1 MVDLTPKRT
10 GPMRLDRRRAAMMH
24 PRLRRRQRLVLAA
37 IGFAVSAI
45 GAIFLAGY
53 VIAFV
58 MPPRALVVRVDNV
71 EYTRG
76 DLVELVRI
84 RQKSVEFLG
93 ETFDAS
99 SGVFEALQ
107 LMVENEIISQVAP
120 SMGITVSEMEI
131 DSHIEAIMRPND
143 YEILGKSEDQI
154 SRETHERY
162 NSYLNTIQIDEKTH
176 RHIVRSTTLRQ
187 KFREYIGDSV
197 PFVAEQVH
205 LFRIMIPVGGEIDIM
220 NIKYQDAVRDIE
232 DPIGLQMAY
241 LEIVREFSIDL
252 PETIRHGGEIGWIAR
267 DVIPDYEYMF
277 FDLEPGEM
285 SDPINNL
292 EDTNQIFF
300 FMISERH
307 KARELSPAVREQLKT
322 KALQEWVNK
331 ERKSHDVYAVFNSD
345 IYGWV
350 FEQLR
355 LSSVAATPTPDPFQG
370 ILSGM

>member
-1 MVDLTPKRT
+1 
-10 GPMRLDRRRAAMMH
+10 MRLDRRRAAMMH
-24 PRLRRRQRLVLAA
+24 PRLRRRQRLVLMA

-45 GAIFLAGY
+45 CAIFLAGY

-58 MPPRALVVRVDNV
+58 LPPRELVVRVDNV

-107 LMVENEIISQVAP
+107 LMVENEIINQVAP
-120 SMGITVSEMEI
+120 AMGITVSETEI
-131 DSHIEAIMRPND
+131 DTHIEGTMRPDD

-162 NSYLNTIQIDEKTH
+162 YSYLNTIQIDEETH
-176 RHIVRSTTLRQ
+176 RHIVRSATLRQ
-187 KFREYIGDSV
+187 KVREYIGDSV
-197 PFVAEQVH
+197 PFVAEQIH
-205 LFRIMIPVGGEIDIM
+205 LYRIVMPVTGEIDIM
-220 NIKYQDAVRDIE
+220 HIKYQDAVRDME
-232 DPIGLQMAY
+232 DPIGLQRAY

-252 PETIRHGGEIGWIAR
+252 PETVRHGGEIGWIAR

-277 FDLEPGEM
+277 FDLEPGEL
-285 SDPINNL
+285 SDPIGNT
-292 EDTNQIFF
+292 EDPNQVFF

-307 KARELSPAVREQLKT
+307 KARELSPGIREQLKS

-355 LSSVAATPTPDPFQG
+355 LSSAAATPTPDPFQG

>member
-1 MVDLTPKRT
+1 MVDLTSKRT
-10 GPMRLDRRRAAMMH
+10 GPMRLDRRRAAMMR
-24 PRLRRRQRLVLAA
+24 PRLRRRQRLVLMA

-45 GAIFLAGY
+45 CAIFLAGY

-58 MPPRALVVRVDNV
+58 LPPRELVVRVDNV

-107 LMVENEIISQVAP
+107 LMVENEIINQVAP
-120 SMGITVSEMEI
+120 AMGITVSETEI
-131 DSHIEAIMRPND
+131 DTHIEGTMRPDD

-162 NSYLNTIQIDEKTH
+162 YSYLNTIQIDEETH
-176 RHIVRSTTLRQ
+176 RHIVRSATLRQ
-187 KFREYIGDSV
+187 KVREYIGDSV
-197 PFVAEQVH
+197 PFVAEQIH
-205 LFRIMIPVGGEIDIM
+205 LYRIVMPVTGEIDIM
-220 NIKYQDAVRDIE
+220 HIKYQDAVRDME
-232 DPIGLQMAY
+232 DPIGLQRAY

-252 PETIRHGGEIGWIAR
+252 PETVRHGGEIGWIAR

-277 FDLEPGEM
+277 FDLEPGEL
-285 SDPINNL
+285 SDPIGNT
-292 EDTNQIFF
+292 EDPNQVFF

-307 KARELSPAVREQLKT
+307 KARELSPGIREQLKS

-355 LSSVAATPTPDPFQG
+355 LSSAAATPTPDPFQG